1 MAAACSA
8 LVRLDR
14 LAKAHL
20 PLAAAGTAAGSG
32 VAAGSS
38 VGAATPGWPSSPEDD
53 TGSLEEA
60 VPFFTPYQA
69 LVPALMTAGPMT
81 QPSRNSSS
89 PAAASRPTR
98 RTQKP
103 AVWPKAVR

>member
-1 MAAACSA
+1 M
-8 LVRLDR
+8 
-14 LAKAHL
+14 
-20 PLAAAGTAAGSG
+20 
-32 VAAGSS
+32 
-38 VGAATPGWPSSPEDD
+38 
-53 TGSLEEA
+53 
-60 VPFFTPYQA
+60 PFFTPYQA